1 MKKEA
6 ADALK
11 QEFNATPG
19 TEDALEYM
27 IKETAEESTE
37 ILDFLEKYLDQ
48 EITDYCLDE
57 SFDLI
62 DTDESDLIRT
72 LWFSRGME
80 DTYILLTTDGGIK
93 TMDSEIPMGL
103 LAQVATALDDLR
115 EK

>member
-1 MKKEA
+1 MKKET
-6 ADALK
+6 ADVLK
-11 QEFNATPG
+11 REFNSTPG
-19 TEDALEYM
+19 TEDVLEYM
-27 IKETAEESTE
+27 SEETAEESSE
-37 ILDFLEKYLDQ
+37 ILEFLEKHLEQ

-93 TMDSEIPMGL
+93 TMDPEIPMGL
-103 LAQVATALDDLR
+103 LAQVATALEKLR
-115 EK
+115 EE